1 MFQFRK
7 IRRQI
12 YAGVITFGMAVSL
25 LTPMV
30 PSYAATISGDDEA
43 PAGDRHHHIILPS
56 QGQDAG
62 AFEQTL
68 DGVEKTIEY
77 FHNLLS
83 FPFRAVKKTGYY
95 LKYMLNKYR
104 EKKSH

>member
-43 PAGDRHHHIILPS
+43 PVIIDNP
-56 QGQDAG
+56 AK
-62 AFEQTL
+62 
-68 DGVEKTIEY
+68 EKTSVEAVQGEAIVC
-77 FHNLLS
+77 
-83 FPFRAVKKTGYY
+83 FRQDSETLTRLEESVMEEQHCKNNHRCG
-95 LKYMLNKYR
+95 
-104 EKKSH
+104 ECC